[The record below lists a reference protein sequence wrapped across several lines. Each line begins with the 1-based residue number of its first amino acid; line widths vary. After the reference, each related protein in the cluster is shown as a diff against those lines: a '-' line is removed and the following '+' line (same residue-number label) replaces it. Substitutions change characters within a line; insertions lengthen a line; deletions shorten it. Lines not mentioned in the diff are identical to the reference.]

1 MDNRGV
7 TPVVEKLLTIG
18 IVVLFI
24 GSVTAV
30 LFGSAVP
37 GYRDAVGAELGDRV
51 VVSAGEQIEASI
63 PPEGVSG
70 TGRTTVDVPE
80 TIRGKPYELRLDG
93 GALVLEHPNAAIAA
107 RTRLSL
113 PVHVSSATGSID
125 SLGNRTVVIS
135 DAPTGTAVRVG
146 DAE

>member
-24 GSVTAV
+24 GSVMAV

-37 GYRDAVGAELGDRV
+37 AYRDAVGAELGDRV
-51 VVSAGEQIEASI
+51 VVSAAEQIESTV
-63 PPEGVSG
+63 PPNGTVSSG
-70 TGRTTVDVPE
+70 QATLELPA
-80 TIRGKPYELRLDG
+80 TIRGEPYEIRVDG
-93 GALVLEHPNAAIAA
+93 RALVLEHSTPAIGA

-113 PVHVSSATGSID
+113 PTHIQSISGSLE
-125 SLGNRTVVIS
+125 SRGNHTVVIES
-135 DAPTGTAVRVG
+135 AQGGVAIRVG
-146 DAE
+146 ER